1 LYDFKVKYNGKYSE
15 SNFKKHDKFTKS
27 DIAGKPPK
35 VSTQGKLVAMGT
47 AECKELIDKI
57 KSSSPDKDLE
67 KKSSTSFEEMSD
79 GLSAE
84 DDSNRHLKHR

>member
-1 LYDFKVKYNGKYSE
+1 
-15 SNFKKHDKFTKS
+15 
-27 DIAGKPPK
+27 
-35 VSTQGKLVAMGT
+35 MGT
-47 AECKELIDKI
+47 AECKELVDKI
-57 KSSSPDKDLE
+57 KSSSPEKDLE